1 MSVHGPIWLVCVAGL
16 MIGSAAPVLGADT
29 EADVVYGHKD
39 GLALTF
45 DVLQP
50 DQDPNGAA
58 VLFLVSG
65 GWYSR
70 WTPPDAMRSFL
81 KPYLDRGYTVLAIR
95 HGSSPRYGIPD
106 AVSDVRRAIRFV
118 RQNSERFGIDPSRM
132 AALGMSAGGHL
143 ALMLA
148 TTGDD
153 GQPDAEDSVDTVSS
167 RLATVVALVPPTDL
181 RVMVWD
187 AADSD
192 PVYRGF
198 PALDLPLDDAA
209 ENSPLLHVSKDDAPA
224 LVIMGGQDKLV
235 PAQHGEWIQKAFEKH
250 DVPSQ
255 LVILEN
261 SGHGLEGEDRE
272 TAMRAILEWLDRHL
286 LPPLPAEEK

>member
-1 MSVHGPIWLVCVAGL
+1 MSVHRLIWLVGL
-16 MIGSAAPVLGADT
+16 VSLLVGAAVPALGADT

-45 DVLQP
+45 DVLKP
-50 DQDPNGAA
+50 DKEPNGAA
-58 VLFLVSG
+58 ILFLVSG

-70 WTPPDAMRSFL
+70 WSPPEATRAFL

-106 AVSDVRRAIRFV
+106 AVADVRRAVRFV
-118 RQNSERFGIDPSRM
+118 RQNAERFGIDPSRM

-153 GQPDAEDSVDTVSS
+153 GQPDAGRFAWTTVSS

-181 RVMVWD
+181 RIMAWD
-187 AADSD
+187 A
-192 PVYRGF
+192 PIRTPMYRQF
-198 PALDLPLDDAA
+198 PALNLPLDAAA
-209 ENSPLLHVSKDDAPA
+209 ENSPLLQVTNDDAPA
-224 LVIMGGQDKLV
+224 LVIMGGKDTLV
-235 PAQHGEWIQKAFEKH
+235 PAKHGEWIQKAFEKH

-255 LVILEN
+255 LVILED

-272 TAMRAILEWLDRHL
+272 TAMRTVLEWFDGHL
-286 LPPLPAEEK
+286 LKR

>member
-1 MSVHGPIWLVCVAGL
+1 MSACRIFWRLCLVGL
-16 MIGSAAPVLGADT
+16 LVVWAAPAGGAEMET
-29 EADVVYGHKD
+29 DVVYGHKD

-45 DVLQP
+45 DVFYPEQEAH
-50 DQDPNGAA
+50 GAA

-70 WTPPDAMRSFL
+70 WSPPEATRAFL
-81 KPYLDRGYTVLAIR
+81 RPYLDRGYTVMAIR

-106 AVSDVRRAIRFV
+106 AVADVRRAVRFIR
-118 RQNSERFGIDPSRM
+118 QEAERFNIDPTRM

-153 GQPDAEDSVDTVSS
+153 GQPSADDPLAAVSS
-167 RLATVVALVPPTDL
+167 RLKTVVALVPPTDL
-181 RVMVWD
+181 RHLVWD
-187 AADSD
+187 APDCD
-192 PVYRGF
+192 PVYRQF
-198 PALDLPLDDAA
+198 PALDLSPERAA
-209 ENSPLLHVSKDDAPA
+209 QNSPLLEVSPDDAPA

-235 PAQHGEWIQKAFEKH
+235 PPEHGEWIQQAFQKH
-250 DVPSQ
+250 EVPSR
-255 LVILEN
+255 LLILEN

-272 TAMRAILEWLDRHL
+272 RAMRTVLEWLDGHL
-286 LPPLPAEEK
+286 QSS